1 MFVYLEGYKE
11 GFALMKLNG
20 THKFTVPSTQ
30 VFNAILNAD
39 ILKESIPGAD
49 SVSYS
54 SPNQLQVKI
63 SLPFPGLHG
72 PFNVYINITN
82 QQAPNFVE
90 LNVPHKGKG
99 GSVDATCQ
107 ISLADEADGS
117 LLTYNANAELE
128 GLIAV
133 ANNPIGQ
140 SIVKSKLSEFFK
152 NLDKNVT
159 KAPSNV

>member
-1 MFVYLEGYKE
+1 
-11 GFALMKLNG
+11 MKLNG

-39 ILKESIPGAD
+39 ILKESIPGAE
-49 SVSYS
+49 SVTYI
-54 SPNQLQVKI
+54 SPTKIHVRI

-72 PFNVYINITN
+72 PFTAYIHITN

-90 LNVPHKGKG
+90 FNVPHKGKG
-99 GSVDATCQ
+99 GSVDGTCQ

-140 SIVKSKLSEFFK
+140 GIVKSKLGEFFK

-159 KAPSNV
+159 KATSTI